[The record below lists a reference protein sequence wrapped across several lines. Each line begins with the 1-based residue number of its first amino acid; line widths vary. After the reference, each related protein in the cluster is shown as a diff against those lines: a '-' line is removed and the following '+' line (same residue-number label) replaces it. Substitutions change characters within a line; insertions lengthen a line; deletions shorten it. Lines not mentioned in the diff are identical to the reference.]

1 MVVVMMMAA
10 HRLRQILHVRE
21 LTALGS
27 IAKVGGKLGE
37 LGRLGSI
44 AGRRGG
50 LSGGLEVRGD
60 LLRDLLVLG
69 WVRLLQLLEVTH
81 QLSEGRKPAVVWH
94 LRDRR
99 RRTGA
104 QTVVGRVSLQAGGLD
119 GTGENRLQN
128 VGKRVK

>member
-10 HRLRQILHVRE
+10 HRPRHVLHGRELAALGGARKVVRKLRQ
-21 LTALGS
+21 LGC
-27 IAKVGGKLGE
+27 
-37 LGRLGSI
+37 LGSI

-69 WVRLLQLLEVTH
+69 RVRLLQFLELTH
-81 QLSEGRKPAVVWH
+81 QLSEGRKPAVVWR
-94 LRDRR
+94 LRNRR

-104 QTVVGRVSLQAGGLD
+104 QTVVGRVGRQAGTLN
-119 GTGENRLQN
+119 GTGEDRL
-128 VGKRVK
+128 